1 MLGKIGVC
9 VSLFLRKLS
18 YFEGC
23 VWLMGKFDRT
33 FACKI
38 RFGNLLGN
46 FDDNTWM
53 RKFSGNFD
61 GKFWLETW
69 GWEFFLKLGLCFS
82 VSSGQ
87 PNVELF
93 GYYVRF
99 HVGKL
104 LHLWMKYVTFPCS
117 VTCLDLLF
125 AHWLE
130 SEKEIIFVSVSI
142 DKEHWRKLCS
152 HFWFLRRKVL
162 V

>member
-1 MLGKIGVC
+1 MSVFLCFSVNWVTLKIVFDWWVNLIGLLLAK
-9 VSLFLRKLS
+9 SDLEIYLEILMTILRWENFLEILT
-18 YFEGC
+18 E
-23 VWLMGKFDRT
+23 
-33 FACKI
+33 
-38 RFGNLLGN
+38 N
-46 FDDNTWM
+46 FDWK
-53 RKFSGNFD
+53 RGVGN
-61 GKFWLETW
+61 
-69 GWEFFLKLGLCFS
+69 FLKLGLCFS

-104 LHLWMKYVTFPCS
+104 MHLWMKYVTFPCS

-142 DKEHWRKLCS
+142 DNEHWRKLCS

>member
-1 MLGKIGVC
+1 MLGEIGVC

-18 YFEGC
+18 YFEDC

-69 GWEFFLKLGLCFS
+69 GWEFFKTWALLFCIFWSTKCGIVWLLC
-82 VSSGQ
+82 
-87 PNVELF
+87 
-93 GYYVRF
+93 
-99 HVGKL
+99 
-104 LHLWMKYVTFPCS
+104 TFPCWKVDAS
-117 VTCLDLLF
+117 LNEVCYFSLF
-125 AHWLE
+125 CN
-130 SEKEIIFVSVSI
+130 VSWFALCTLIRVWEGNYICVSFN
-142 DKEHWRKLCS
+142 W
-152 HFWFLRRKVL
+152 
-162 V
+162 

>member
-1 MLGKIGVC
+1 MSVFLCFSVNWVTLKIVFDWWVNLIGLLLAKSDLEIYLEILMTMLRWENFLEILTENFDWKRGV
-9 VSLFLRKLS
+9 
-18 YFEGC
+18 
-23 VWLMGKFDRT
+23 
-33 FACKI
+33 
-38 RFGNLLGN
+38 GN
-46 FDDNTWM
+46 F
-53 RKFSGNFD
+53 
-61 GKFWLETW
+61 LE
-69 GWEFFLKLGLCFS
+69 LGLRFS

>member
-1 MLGKIGVC
+1 MSVFLCFSVNWVTLKIVFDWWVNLIGLLLAKSDLEIYLEILMTMLRWENFLEILTEIFDWKRGV
-9 VSLFLRKLS
+9 
-18 YFEGC
+18 
-23 VWLMGKFDRT
+23 
-33 FACKI
+33 
-38 RFGNLLGN
+38 GN
-46 FDDNTWM
+46 F
-53 RKFSGNFD
+53 F
-61 GKFWLETW
+61 
-69 GWEFFLKLGLCFS
+69 KLGLCFS

-87 PNVELF
+87 LNVELF

-104 LHLWMKYVTFPCS
+104 MHLWMKYVTFPCS